1 MVELNDGITILP
13 ELATM
18 DLRPSQ
24 LQLLR
29 QFRHTA
35 PMREVSLVVHRDF
48 VKKKLVEIFKK
59 EIIAS
64 IPERMR
70 KNKGEVV
77 PI

>member
-1 MVELNDGITILP
+1 MMVLPFFP
-13 ELATM
+13 ELATV

-29 QFRHTA
+29 EFKKPS
-35 PMREVSLVVHRDF
+35 PMREVSIVVHRDF
-48 VKKKLVEIFKK
+48 VKKKLVEIFEK

-64 IPERMR
+64 IPEKIK
-70 KNKGEVV
+70 KNKGEVI